1 MRQRFE
7 QQTSLGILPIN
18 EVKFTP
24 RSLKSR
30 DELVP
35 VLLALQH
42 LYVTPELNE
51 AVFTLLEEKVC
62 GGKKKTGR
70 KGMDL
75 WHILVLAVVRH
86 TLGTNWDRLEHIAN
100 NDLLTR
106 KILGVY
112 VEKFGIEEQDFCY
125 QTIVDNVSL
134 IDEELLIGINEQVV
148 KHGHDLLKKKEEE
161 ALRLKTDSFVLK
173 TDVHFP
179 TDLNLLWDSG
189 RKCLDMVEK
198 LRERHPVNGMRKIKY
213 IRKEFKSLF
222 RSTSQQVFKG
232 RKEEKKK
239 QAVKA
244 YLDMARE
251 LQGRF
256 EVILETCF
264 SVDIKTMA
272 IIAALR
278 MYNGYLVKFIDQT
291 DRRLLKGES
300 IPASEKIYS
309 IFEEHTEWISKGKL
323 GQKVELG
330 HLVLLTTDQHHFIV
344 DYRVMEKEKDAP
356 QVNAL
361 LERIGKMFPAKAIY
375 SHSFDKGFYSS
386 DNYTALEQ
394 AGTAHI
400 ILPKRGKLNKAEK
413 EREHTPEFK
422 ALRNQHS
429 AVESNINMLGHHGM
443 DRCPDEGIAH
453 YKRYVGLSV
462 LAYNLHI
469 LGNHLLAAK
478 IKKETA
484 ITDRKQRPFKQA
496 A

>member
-7 QQTSLGILPIN
+7 QQTTLGILPIN

-24 RSLKSR
+24 RCLKSR
-30 DELVP
+30 DELPP

-42 LYVTPELNE
+42 LFITPELNE
-51 AVFTLLEEKVC
+51 AVFILLEKQVC

-86 TLGTNWDRLEHIAN
+86 CLGTNWDRLEHIAN

-106 KILGVY
+106 RILGVY
-112 VEKFGIEEQDFCY
+112 VEKFGIEEREFHY

-134 IDEELLIGINEQVV
+134 IDEELLTRINELVV
-148 KHGHDLLKKKEEE
+148 KHGHDLLKKKEDEV
-161 ALRLKTDSFVLK
+161 LRLKTDSFVLK

-179 TDLNLLWDSG
+179 TDLNLLWDSV
-189 RKCLDMVEK
+189 RKCLDTVEK
-198 LRERHPVNGMRKIKY
+198 LRDRLPVKGMRKLKY

-222 RSTSQQVFKG
+222 RSTSQLVFKG
-232 RKEEKKK
+232 RNEEKKK
-239 QAVKA
+239 EAVGA
-244 YLDMARE
+244 YLDTARQLRE
-251 LQGRF
+251 RF
-256 EVILETCF
+256 GVIVKTPSLE
-264 SVDIKTMA
+264 IKTR
-272 IIAALR
+272 ALIESLR
-278 MYNGYLVKFIDQT
+278 IYNEYVEKFIDQI

-300 IPASEKIYS
+300 IPASEKVYS
-309 IFEEHTEWISKGKL
+309 VFEEHTEWISKGKL
-323 GQKVELG
+323 GQGVELG
-330 HLVLLTTDQHHFIV
+330 HLVLLTTDQYHFIL

-361 LERIGKMFPAKAIY
+361 LERLGKTFPGKTIY
-375 SHSFDKGFYSS
+375 SHSCDKGFYSKN
-386 DNYTALEQ
+386 NYAALEQ
-394 AGTAHI
+394 AGTEHV

-413 EREHTPEFK
+413 EREHTVEFK

-429 AVESNINMLGHHGM
+429 AVESNINMLEHHGM
-443 DRCPDEGIAH
+443 DRCPDKGIAH
-453 YKRYVGLSV
+453 YRRYVGLSV

-469 LGNHLLAAK
+469 LGNHLLAAER
-478 IKKETA
+478 KKEA
-484 ITDRKQRPFKQA
+484 AKNNRKKRPFKQA

>member
-7 QQTSLGILPIN
+7 QQTTLGILPIN
-18 EVKFTP
+18 EVKFTS
-24 RSLKSR
+24 RNLKSR
-30 DELVP
+30 DELPP

-42 LYVTPELNE
+42 LYATPELNE
-51 AVFTLLEEKVC
+51 AVFTLLEKRVC
-62 GGKKKTGR
+62 SGKRKTGR

-112 VEKFGIEEQDFCY
+112 VDKFGIEEQGFCY

-134 IDEELLIGINEQVV
+134 IDEGLLIKINELVV
-148 KHGHDLLKKKEEE
+148 KHGHDLLKKKEDE

-179 TDLNLLWDSG
+179 TDLNLIWDSG
-189 RKCLDMVEK
+189 RKCLDTVEK
-198 LRERHPVNGMRKIKY
+198 LMARGPVKGMRKLKY

-232 RKEEKKK
+232 RSEEKKK
-239 QAVKA
+239 QAVSA
-244 YLDMARE
+244 YLDTARG
-251 LQGRF
+251 LHGRF
-256 EVILETCF
+256 EAIIKAASPT
-264 SVDIKTMA
+264 DIKTMA
-272 IIAALR
+272 LIVSLQ
-278 MYNGYLVKFIDQT
+278 MYNDYLEKFIDQT

-300 IPASEKIYS
+300 IPASEKVYS
-309 IFEEHTEWISKGKL
+309 IFEEHTEWISKGKP
-323 GQKVELG
+323 GQRVELG
-330 HLVLLTTDQHHFIV
+330 HLVLVTTDQYQFIV

-356 QVNAL
+356 QVNGL
-361 LERIGKMFPAKAIY
+361 IERIGKTFPATAIY
-375 SHSFDKGFYSS
+375 SHSFDKGFYSK
-386 DNYTALEQ
+386 DNYTALEKS
-394 AGTAHI
+394 GTEQV
-400 ILPKRGKLNKAEK
+400 ILPKRGKLNKTEK

-443 DRCPDEGIAH
+443 ARCPDEGIAH
-453 YKRYVGLSV
+453 YKRYLGLSV

-469 LGNHLLAAK
+469 LGNHLLAGERKKQAAK
-478 IKKETA
+478 TG
-484 ITDRKQRPFKQA
+484 RKQRPLKQA

>member
-7 QQTSLGILPIN
+7 QQTTLGILPIK

-24 RSLKSR
+24 LNLKSR
-30 DELVP
+30 DELMP

-51 AVFTLLEEKVC
+51 AVFTLLEKKVC
-62 GGKKKTGR
+62 GDKKKTGR

-112 VEKFGIEEQDFCY
+112 VEKFGIEEQEFHY

-134 IDEELLIGINEQVV
+134 IDEGLLIGINELVV
-148 KHGHDLLKKKEEE
+148 KHGHDLLKKKEDG

-179 TDLNLLWDSG
+179 TDLNLMWDSV

-198 LRERHPVNGMRKIKY
+198 LRERHPVKGMRKIKY

-232 RKEEKKK
+232 RNEEKKK

-244 YLDMARE
+244 YLDVARE

-256 EVILETCF
+256 EAMIEPPF
-264 SVDIKTMA
+264 PIDIKTLA
-272 IIAALR
+272 IIEALR
-278 MYNGYLVKFIDQT
+278 IYNGYLVKFTDQT

-300 IPASEKIYS
+300 IPASEKVYS
-309 IFEEHTEWISKGKL
+309 IFEEHTEWISKGKP
-323 GQKVELG
+323 GQQVELG
-330 HLVLLTTDQHHFIV
+330 HLVLVTTDQYHFIV

-356 QVNAL
+356 QVSAL
-361 LERIGKMFPAKAIY
+361 LERVGKTFPTKTIY
-375 SHSFDKGFYSS
+375 SHSFDKGFYSK

-394 AGTAHI
+394 SGTEHI
-400 ILPKRGKLNKAEK
+400 ILPKRGKLNRAEK

-429 AVESNINMLGHHGM
+429 AVESNINMLEHHGM
-443 DRCPDEGIAH
+443 GRCPDRGIEH
-453 YKRYVGLSV
+453 YKRYLGLSV

-469 LGNHLLAAK
+469 LGNYLAAER
-478 IKKETA
+478 KKEA
-484 ITDRKQRPFKQA
+484 AKTDTKQRPFKQA